1 MANSNYTLFI
11 NIEEAEAVARE
22 IQGTNDNLKD
32 KLIEIKNVINNMQN
46 AWDATTAKG
55 TVEKFNDLENQFNA
69 YYDRV
74 NGFANFI
81 LNDVSEAYKTGE
93 QTITV
98 NTDNIQNARAQAN

>member
-1 MANSNYTLFI
+1 MANSNYTLSI

-22 IQGTNDNLKD
+22 IQGTNGDLKN
-32 KLIEIKNVINNMQN
+32 KLEEIANVINNMQN
-46 AWDATTAKG
+46 AWQSATSEG
-55 TVEKFNDLENQFNA
+55 TVTKFNSLKDQFNA

-81 LNDVSEAYKTGE
+81 LNDVSEAYKSGE
-93 QTITV
+93 QTISV